1 MGPAT
6 LASLSSVVSV
16 PVTKVFVSIGSNLER
31 ERHILEALAEL
42 KESFGRLSV
51 SSVYESEAEGFE
63 GPPFYNLVVGFDTS
77 LALEKVLERL
87 KEIERRHGRDP
98 QSRKFAS
105 RTLDLD
111 LILYGDLILK
121 DPKSGRLLLP
131 REDILRYAFVLEP
144 LAEIAPNLP
153 HPVSGKTYR
162 ALWQTF
168 DRHRVRQKRLP
179 LKLIGYDHRPPPES
193 GR

>member
-1 MGPAT
+1 MIKA
-6 LASLSSVVSV
+6 
-16 PVTKVFVSIGSNLER
+16 FVSIGSNLER
-31 ERHILEALAEL
+31 ERHILQALTEL
-42 KESFGRLSV
+42 EESFGRLSV

-63 GPPFYNLVVGFDTS
+63 GPPFYNLVVGFDTDLP
-77 LALEKVLERL
+77 LAKVLEQL
-87 KEIERRHGRDP
+87 KQIECRHGRSP

-111 LILYGDLILK
+111 LILYGDLVLK

-144 LAEIAPNLP
+144 LAEIAPDLR
-153 HPVSGKTYR
+153 HPISGETYR

-168 DRHRVRQKRLP
+168 DRRRVKQKRLP
-179 LKLIGYDHRPPPES
+179 VEVIGYDHRPLPES
-193 GR
+193 DR